1 MVYKRQGTTMQETAK
16 IQNIPLKVYRS
27 RDRLMLAAPMP
38 GLQPEDIAVQVTENG
53 HLTVQGDLRGA
64 LKDIKELLVDEWSI
78 GGYFREYDLPD
89 TVDAERANLNYGNGV
104 LVITLPLAAKTVA
117 ATLRMEHVGV
127 DRGERSGHSGH
138 AVKH

>member
-1 MVYKRQGTTMQETAK
+1 MQETAK

-27 RDRLMLAAPMP
+27 SDRLTLAAPMP

-53 HLTVQGDLRGA
+53 HLTVRGDLRGA

-104 LVITLPLAAKTVA
+104 LVLAFPLAAKTVP

-127 DRGERSGHSGH
+127 DRGERAGHSGH
-138 AVKH
+138 TVK